1 MHMLRRKDLNSAEL
15 DTVRASRNP
24 ATVIIASGEV
34 QTNEEA
40 TVYVYDFDLFV
51 TVHILESSPQSYRL
65 ENSAKIMDIPM
76 SGLLSKSHISKKN
89 CRKSKCTDRCP
100 RCCHLALPVQ
110 LQVHVQHCHRRTP
123 QKIPRQVQRPYD
135 VEVPAVQQW
144 ETSCAIPST

>member
-51 TVHILESSPQSYRL
+51 TVHILESSPQSYRFK
-65 ENSAKIMDIPM
+65 NSAKIMDIPM
-76 SGLLSKSHISKKN
+76 SGLLSKSHI
-89 CRKSKCTDRCP
+89 
-100 RCCHLALPVQ
+100 
-110 LQVHVQHCHRRTP
+110 
-123 QKIPRQVQRPYD
+123 
-135 VEVPAVQQW
+135 
-144 ETSCAIPST
+144 